1 MMLRGQQSGY
11 AMVVLLISM
20 SIMAIMMTAA
30 LPTWKQLSRREKET
44 ELVFRGEQYARAIQL
59 FQMKAGP
66 GTLPPTIDLLYEQRF
81 LRKKF
86 KDPITNDDFAPIVQ
100 LAGATASASA
110 TPGVAPAGRQGG
122 AAPATPAAAGQRGT
136 PGAQA
141 GTAPGAAASGG
152 IMGVTSKSKEQS
164 IRLYKGRNHYN
175 EWQFIPV
182 ARVLAPGTGGAAAP
196 GQRGNPG
203 GQRGAPGS
211 AVPPVGYR
219 SSERTAARSQHSNQ
233 SKPTLQSV
241 RATGRALRSLR
252 RRSSEFGHAMRAP
265 AASPEGVP
273 NRYRSLHHTNFG
285 HGKGWTS

>member
-1 MMLRGQQSGY
+1 M
-11 AMVVLLISM
+11 AVLLISM
-20 SIMAIMMTAA
+20 SIMAIMMTAV

-66 GTLPPTIDLLYEQRF
+66 GTLPPTIDILYEQRF

-100 LAGATASASA
+100 VAGATAGAA
-110 TPGVAPAGRQGG
+110 PGVAPAGQQGG
-122 AAPATPAAAGQRGT
+122 AAVPAAPAAAGQRGT
-136 PGAQA
+136 PGAQPGA
-141 GTAPGAAASGG
+141 SPGAAASGG

-182 ARVLAPGTGGAAAP
+182 ARVVAPGTGGAAAP

-203 GQRGAPGS
+203 GQRGAPGT
-211 AVPPVGYR
+211 ATPPPFG
-219 SSERTAARSQHSNQ
+219 
-233 SKPTLQSV
+233 
-241 RATGRALRSLR
+241 TGRQSAQPRPNAPNNPNQPFNPFAPRGGRSGR
-252 RRSSEFGHAMRAP
+252 
-265 AASPEGVP
+265 
-273 NRYRSLHHTNFG
+273 
-285 HGKGWTS
+285 